1 MNYINL
7 TLAFLLA
14 IFFGINNGSVCQAGI
29 VGSRLLTF
37 RKTVLITGGGLLA
50 GVMVEGWKTKSFVLN
65 IPVPQN
71 VTFFLLL
78 IPLILLALFTFY
90 EVPISIAHILAGSWL
105 GIAAVLYQILALQT
119 LLYLTIAWVLTP
131 FLAMVFSAIIYTYLR
146 RLISRWR
153 LSSVSI
159 FNRIAIIIA
168 SFYTAYALGSN
179 NIGLMLGVS
188 QLPETVNM
196 ILVIGVLA
204 GMVMM
209 SSRFIKAIGEDF
221 LVVGPLGVL
230 VSLISGSFVIW
241 ILTQFG
247 YPASLTNGIIGGV
260 IGIGIISRPKIFNV
274 KKLYQITFSWFTA
287 GALGFITSYTVYT
300 LLLLY

>member
-260 IGIGIISRPKIFNV
+260 IGIGIISRPKN
-274 KKLYQITFSWFTA
+274 L
-287 GALGFITSYTVYT
+287 
-300 LLLLY
+300 